1 MASSQ
6 QHNSLTAGTDLRNA
20 ASADGHILP
29 LVQERV
35 SEWVAAHPWTMV
47 GVAAG
52 AGVAIGAAT
61 RLRAANELARVT
73 AATASGIAVRL
84 AVNSLTSWFA
94 RERSPG

>member
-6 QHNSLTAGTDLRNA
+6 QHNSLTAGGASRHS
-20 ASADGHILP
+20 ASADGDVLP

-35 SEWVAAHPWTMV
+35 GEWVAAHPWTMV

-61 RLRAANELARVT
+61 RLRGVNELARVT

-84 AVNSLTSWFA
+84 AVNSLTNWFA
-94 RERSPG
+94 RERPLG